1 MPREIVTS
9 KHYQVP
15 VRAFTQAVKVPAA
28 GTLVFVSGIT
38 ARLADGTIVAEG
50 DFRGQARQVFENLK
64 LVLADAGATLDD
76 VVRTVQYLRRMSDH
90 PVLQELKREYFGDRP
105 PASTT
110 VEIPRLY
117 DERQLIEI
125 EATAVVAAR

>member
-1 MPREIVTS
+1 MPREIVNS
-9 KHYQVP
+9 PRYHVP
-15 VRAFTQAVKVPAA
+15 VKGFTQAVKVPAA

-50 DFRGQARQVFENLK
+50 DIRGQTRQVFENLK
-64 LVLADAGATLDD
+64 LVLAEAGATLDD

-90 PVLQELKREYFGDRP
+90 TVLQEVKREYFGDRP

-110 VEIPRLY
+110 VEIAGLY

-125 EATAVVAAR
+125 EATAVVGAR